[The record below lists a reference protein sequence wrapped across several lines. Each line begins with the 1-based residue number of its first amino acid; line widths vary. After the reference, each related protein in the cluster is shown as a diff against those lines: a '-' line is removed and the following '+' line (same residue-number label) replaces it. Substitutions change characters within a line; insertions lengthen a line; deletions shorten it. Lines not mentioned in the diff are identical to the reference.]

1 MDYQPILPPAQLVYP
16 SRSGGDAHTVRV
28 TRSRRAGIAG
38 PAGTLYATCDCV
50 AGRVAFRKCWAVK
63 DAVARFPMVVAI
75 AR

>member
-1 MDYQPILPPAQLVYP
+1 METPAILPPAMLEYP
-16 SRSGGDAHTVRV
+16 SRTGGEPHTVRI

-38 PAGTLYATCDCV
+38 PAGTLYATCNCI
-50 AGRVAFRKCWAVK
+50 AGRVAFRRCWAVK

>member
-1 MDYQPILPPAQLVYP
+1 MDFQPILPPAQLVYP
-16 SRSGGDAHTVRV
+16 SRSGGDAHTVRI

-63 DAVARFPMVVAI
+63 DAVARFAGVVAI